1 MAMSMGFAT
10 ASYVNLTNYLNP
22 AKKKKHIF
30 PQNSCVAVPQLERC
44 FRGARFLSGGG
55 AKITAFFYNS
65 SMLGSFVLEIRNLSA
80 TSEAEFNSPVGAGMV
95 LKSGQGK
102 QKAASLSMEY
112 SRHEN

>member
-30 PQNSCVAVPQLERC
+30 LQNSCVAVPQLERC

-55 AKITAFFYNS
+55 QKLLLFSTIRACWA
-65 SMLGSFVLEIRNLSA
+65 VLFWKLE
-80 TSEAEFNSPVGAGMV
+80 TF
-95 LKSGQGK
+95 
-102 QKAASLSMEY
+102 
-112 SRHEN
+112 